1 MPTTMLRVRAR
12 GDASV
17 PNFER
22 LEQGVNCFIGRDFK
36 ELEPGKHAFVPNGE
50 TVEVPSRAEYIKALR
65 DGDLEPADQETA
77 EAAGLKLA
85 PRPAP
90 KAGDKKDGDS

>member
-36 ELEPGKHAFVPNGE
+36 EVEPGKHAFVPNDKVE
-50 TVEVPSRAEYIKALR
+50 EVPSRAEYLKALR
-65 DGDLEPADQETA
+65 DGDLEAADRATA
-77 EAAGLKLA
+77 EAAGIKLA
-85 PRPAP
+85 PRA
-90 KAGDKKDGDS
+90 AAKDGDS